1 MIHPHLARPLSH
13 PYYHHL
19 HRLILTGTNTH
30 ALIATMM
37 MTMTMTPTTTMME
50 RHTWFPNDK
59 RRILALQQHNHD
71 YDDDDDYDDLTLLS
85 SSVTGATSSATATG
99 ALLPVTSVMLKT
111 SRQTRP
117 PSSSTATIIITTT
130 ATTTSSTTQRRRR
143 SRPRCR
149 SPSLPPVSSSSFR
162 SIFVIYIIVGVLSL
176 PNHHNHHRM
185 TLIEAA
191 PDFEPYQLNGGLV
204 TAVAGPNFCITAA
217 DTRMIGEGGYL
228 LSSRNHIA
236 NRLWTPAEV
245 STDDHD
251 DDDQQKPTL
260 QLGDDLEDFL
270 RFRERVENLENHS
283 GQNSNRRQ
291 QVLVVPC
298 SSSARLSKGTLTSV
312 VIGSSGCSTDCCQ
325 LKSDFQADYHAAT
338 SFGQMKLSC
347 NTDNVANLLSQ
358 TLYGRRTFPYYA
370 FCVVGGL
377 EIQNDGINSSKS
389 TVVTG
394 KAYVYDAI
402 GSYEQVA
409 VASAGTGRELL
420 QPILDRMFSRTA
432 TSTTNDQ
439 KPTLRSATTQ
449 RSSTTNSDPNNN
461 NLIKRQMPR
470 LQVDCTAE
478 EAIDI
483 LCQAYRSVSERE
495 IGVGDTLVLHVS
507 EADNNNNNNND
518 DGRGAVSSRILIV
531 PLKQH

>member
-1 MIHPHLARPLSH
+1 MM
-13 PYYHHL
+13 
-19 HRLILTGTNTH
+19 
-30 ALIATMM
+30 TMM
-37 MTMTMTPTTTMME
+37 MKSMME
-50 RHTWFPNDK
+50 CHTRSPNDK
-59 RRILALQQHNHD
+59 RRILALPHNHK
-71 YDDDDDYDDLTLLS
+71 YDEDDGYNDDPSDDSVVDGISLFL
-85 SSVTGATSSATATG
+85 SSVTGATANTADTG
-99 ALLPVTSVMLKT
+99 ALPVTSVT
-111 SRQTRP
+111 SKPSRLARP
-117 PSSSTATIIITTT
+117 LTSS
-130 ATTTSSTTQRRRR
+130 TSSTTITTRRPRW
-143 SRPRCR
+143 SRPRPR
-149 SPSLPPVSSSSFR
+149 PRPRSSSSTSFR
-162 SIFVIYIIVGVLSL
+162 STFIIYIIVTVLSVS
-176 PNHHNHHRM
+176 NHHYHHRM
-185 TLIEAA
+185 TLIDAA
-191 PDFEPYQLNGGLV
+191 SDFEPYQLNGGLV

-228 LSSRNHIA
+228 LSSRSHIA

-245 STDDHD
+245 SPDDYDYD
-251 DDDQQKPTL
+251 DDNDDQEKLTL

-270 RFRERVENLENHS
+270 RFRERVENLENHC
-283 GQNSNRRQ
+283 GQNSNRKQ
-291 QVLVVPC
+291 QILVVPC
-298 SSSARLSKGTLTSV
+298 SSSIHPSKGTTTSV

-325 LKSDFQADYHAAT
+325 LKSDFQADYHAAI
-338 SFGQMKLSC
+338 SFGQMKVSC
-347 NTDNVANLLSQ
+347 NTDNVASLLSQ

-377 EIQNDGINSSKS
+377 EIQNDGINGSKS
-389 TVVTG
+389 TG

-449 RSSTTNSDPNNN
+449 RLSTTTCAPKND
-461 NLIKRQMPR
+461 NLIKRHRPR
-470 LQVDCTAE
+470 LQVDCTSE

-495 IGVGDTLVLHVS
+495 IGVGDTLILHVS
-507 EADNNNNNNND
+507 EADNNND
-518 DGRGAVSSRILIV
+518 DGHGTVSSRILIV